1 MADEL
6 IPYLKEMNYTHVQLM
21 PLMEYPY
28 DPSWG
33 YQTTGYF
40 AATSR
45 YGTPCDLM
53 ALIDRCHME
62 GIGVIMEIVPSNF
75 PKDDYGLYK
84 LTAPA
89 FMRTTILKKVSVT
102 VGALASLISS
112 AMR

>member
-1 MADEL
+1 MFSLCRLWNIRMTQAGAIRQQDTL
-6 IPYLKEMNYTHVQLM
+6 PVL
-21 PLMEYPY
+21 
-28 DPSWG
+28 
-33 YQTTGYF
+33 
-40 AATSR
+40 R

-84 LTAPA
+84 FDGTCLYEDNNP
-89 FMRTTILKKVSVT
+89 KKVSVT